1 MSESELIKRCQQGDL
16 EAFEQLIAAYEKKMI
31 NYCWRM
37 LGNPSDAEDAA
48 QEVFIKVFRFIESFT
63 GQSSFSTWL
72 YRIASNVCLDIL
84 RKKKRQPADTVS
96 LYQSGA
102 EGDEFVLLVED
113 NAPSPYESAQLNE
126 AQRALN
132 TALAQL
138 GEEQRRVIILRDIE
152 GFSYEEIAAV
162 MHVPPGTVKSRINRA
177 RKSLQKLLEKDREL
191 FIT

>member
-63 GQSSFSTWL
+63 GQSFFSTWL

-102 EGDEFVLLVED
+102 EGDEFVLPVED

>member
-102 EGDEFVLLVED
+102 EGDEFVLPVED
-113 NAPSPYESAQLNE
+113 DAPSPYESAQLNE

-132 TALAQL
+132 AALAQL

-152 GFSYEEIAAV
+152 GFSYDEIAAV